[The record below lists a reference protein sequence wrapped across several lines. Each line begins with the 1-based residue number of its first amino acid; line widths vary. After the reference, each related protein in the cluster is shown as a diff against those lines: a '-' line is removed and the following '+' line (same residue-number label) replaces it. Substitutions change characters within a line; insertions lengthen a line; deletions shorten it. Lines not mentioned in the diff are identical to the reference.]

1 MSESAGKGEI
11 KDDPT
16 AGSRGCSCSG
26 GYMSK
31 KAQFALL
38 LELAR
43 GRSKNKKFSIT
54 KSQQADLI
62 KILGNP
68 AISATE
74 RLTRARAAAGWNS
87 APCGGQDCAAAWD
100 RR

>member
-1 MSESAGKGEI
+1 MSASAN
-11 KDDPT
+11 KDAPNADPT
-16 AGSRGCSCSG
+16 ASSRGCSCSG

-31 KAQFALL
+31 KAQFAIL

-43 GRSKNKKFSIT
+43 GRSKNKKFPIM

-68 AISATE
+68 EIPATE
-74 RLTRARAAAGWNS
+74 RLRRARAAAGWDP
-87 APCGGQDCAAAWD
+87 APCGGQDCAGA
-100 RR
+100 